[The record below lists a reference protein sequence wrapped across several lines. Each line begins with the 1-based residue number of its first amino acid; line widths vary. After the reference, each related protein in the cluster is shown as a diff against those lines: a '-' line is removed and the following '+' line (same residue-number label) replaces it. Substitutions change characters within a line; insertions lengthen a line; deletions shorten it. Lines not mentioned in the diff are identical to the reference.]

1 MARGSSSGDRG
12 RGGLRGRGFKKTS
25 ERDANTESGYHST
38 PKPKF
43 QESLKNQENSQNKYY
58 DDKRINGLN
67 ILFSIAIYIYLSFV
81 FMLITILLYYR
92 GLPNFQASE
101 AVMP

>member
-1 MARGSSSGDRG
+1 MKNYIIIFKYYRRISGIPRNEPRMARGSSSGDRG

-25 ERDANTESGYHST
+25 ERDANTESSYHST

-67 ILFSIAIYIYLSFV
+67 ILFSIAIYIC
-81 FMLITILLYYR
+81 LLY
-92 GLPNFQASE
+92 SC
-101 AVMP
+101 

>member
-25 ERDANTESGYHST
+25 ERDANTESSYHST

-67 ILFSIAIYIYLSFV
+67 ILFSIAIYIY
-81 FMLITILLYYR
+81 ICLLY
-92 GLPNFQASE
+92 SC
-101 AVMP
+101 